1 MVFAPGVVSPGVA
14 EVSAFACVVTT
25 AVAHD
30 TGCPPFTFTARL
42 AIAVSR

>member
-25 AVAHD
+25 AVAHA
-30 TGCPPFTFTARL
+30 TGWLPFKVTAWS